1 MVKRLLVLEDGTVF
15 EGTGFGADTYVSGN
29 WS

>member
-15 EGTGFGADTYVSGN
+15 EGTGFELIPMSVGN